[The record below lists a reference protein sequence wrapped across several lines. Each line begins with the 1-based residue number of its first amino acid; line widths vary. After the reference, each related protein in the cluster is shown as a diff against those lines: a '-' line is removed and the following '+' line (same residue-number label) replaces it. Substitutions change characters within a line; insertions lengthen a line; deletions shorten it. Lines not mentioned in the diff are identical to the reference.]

1 MDVTHFDRL
10 TRLVRN
16 GTSRRGL
23 LRALAASAG
32 LGAIG
37 FRDGREAVAKPKKQ
51 KLKRNGYGCVN
62 VGGACRGRDSACCS
76 GICQGK
82 KPKKGKKDRSV
93 CVAHHE
99 DICTA
104 AHRACTGDPRPNC
117 NPDHPQATCFRT
129 TGQAGFCGLDV
140 IPACIPCRKDTDC
153 HEPLG
158 EGSACVVCSAC
169 PEGKGMC
176 VPPGVE

>member
-1 MDVTHFDRL
+1 MDGHGFDLLTKRL
-10 TRLVRN
+10 ALLTTRRQGFRTVLAGAGVA
-16 GTSRRGL
+16 GL
-23 LRALAASAG
+23 LGLETEDAAA
-32 LGAIG
+32 A
-37 FRDGREAVAKPKKQ
+37 
-51 KLKRNGYGCVN
+51 C
-62 VGGACRGRDSACCS
+62 GGAGKRCKKGNQCCS

-129 TGQAGFCGLDV
+129 TGQAGYCGLDV